1 LSVSAT
7 ASAPRPVTKSEIATV
22 VALTLAALVLRLAGS
37 NSGLWIDE
45 IYSLVDFF
53 RVPLGRMVTAF
64 PRDNHHPLYSALA
77 HLSIAAF
84 GEAPWSIRLPAV
96 LFGTATVPL
105 LYGLGRYVG
114 SRREALLAAAL
125 LAVSYHHIWFSQNAR
140 GYAMLAFFTI
150 ACTWTLLR
158 ILDGGPRRLAVL
170 YGASAAF
177 GTYTHLTM
185 VFIVAG
191 HAAVCGALLATPSG
205 RARWSRNRST
215 ILLAFVAA
223 GLGALLL
230 YSPVLL
236 QVQSFF
242 TSRPSNLKGVSTT
255 SWALLETVRVLA
267 MGFGAGNAALG
278 AAVIAAGGALFL
290 VGVMSYLRRNLVAL
304 ALFVAPVAVIFAGA
318 ALARG
323 TFYPRFLFALAG
335 FGVLIGV
342 RGVLVAADWVERRLR
357 PRNTGE
363 ARSDRLG
370 TAVMACAILL
380 SCASLVKLYRLP
392 KQDFVGAERHIV
404 SNRAA
409 GESVAVAGA
418 AITAYRDYLHH
429 DWPQVKTAAE
439 LNGMRSNH
447 AVWLVYTFPRYL
459 ARSAPEVMA
468 IAKQECRDA
477 PEFRG
482 TLGDGDIVVCRLEPL
497 R

>member
-1 LSVSAT
+1 MSAT
-7 ASAPRPVTKSEIATV
+7 TATRSPIAKREIVTIA
-22 VALTLAALVLRLAGS
+22 ALTLVALVLRVVGS
-37 NSGLWIDE
+37 NGGLWIDE

-77 HLSIAAF
+77 HLSIVAF

-96 LFGTATVPL
+96 LFGTATIPL
-105 LYGLGRYVG
+105 LYGLGRHVG

-140 GYAMLAFFTI
+140 GYAMLAFFTV
-150 ACTWTLLR
+150 ACTWALLR
-158 ILDGGPRRLAVL
+158 ILEGGSRRLALV
-170 YGASAAF
+170 YGASAAL
-177 GTYTHLTM
+177 GAYTHLTM

-191 HAAVCGALLATPSG
+191 HAAVCAVLLATPAG
-205 RARWSRNRST
+205 RAMWARNRNA

-223 GLGALLL
+223 GLGAFLL

-242 TSRPSNLKGVSTT
+242 TQRPSNLKGVSTT
-255 SWALLETVRVLA
+255 SWAMLETVRVLA

-278 AAVIAAGGALFL
+278 AVVIAAAGALFC
-290 VGVMSYLRRNLVAL
+290 VGLASYARHNLVAL
-304 ALFVAPVAVIFAGA
+304 AVFLAPIAVIFAGA
-318 ALARG
+318 AMARG

-335 FGVLIGV
+335 FAVLIGV
-342 RGVLVAADWVERRLR
+342 RGVLVAADWVEQRVRAGAR
-357 PRNTGE
+357 E
-363 ARSDRLG
+363 ARSGRLG
-370 TAVMACAILL
+370 TAIMACAILL

-404 SNRAA
+404 ANRAT

-418 AITAYRDYLHH
+418 AITAYREYLHH

-439 LNGMRSNH
+439 LNGMRSNR

>member
-7 ASAPRPVTKSEIATV
+7 TTTPRPITTSEVATI
-22 VALTLAALVLRLAGS
+22 VALTLVALVLRVVGS

-53 RVPLGRMVTAF
+53 RVPLGQMVTAF

-77 HLSIAAF
+77 HLSIVAF
-84 GEAPWSIRLPAV
+84 GEAPWTIRLPAV
-96 LFGTATVPL
+96 LFGTATIPL
-105 LYGLGRYVG
+105 LYGLGRHVG

-125 LAVSYHHIWFSQNAR
+125 LAVSYHHVWFSQNAR

-150 ACTWTLLR
+150 ACTWALLR
-158 ILDGGPRRLAVL
+158 ILEGGPRRLAIF
-170 YGASAAF
+170 YGASAAL
-177 GTYTHLTM
+177 GAYTHLTM

-191 HAAVCGALLATPSG
+191 HAAVCAALLVLPAG
-205 RARWSRNRST
+205 REAWTRNRST
-215 ILLAFVAA
+215 IVLAFVAA
-223 GLGALLL
+223 GVGALLL

-242 TSRPSNLKGVSTT
+242 TSRPSTLKGVSTT
-255 SWALLETVRVLA
+255 SWAMLETVRVLA
-267 MGFGAGNAALG
+267 LGFGAGNATLG
-278 AAVIAAGGALFL
+278 AVVIAAGGALFA
-290 VGVMSYLRRNLVAL
+290 VGVASYARQNTLAL

-335 FGVLIGV
+335 FAVLIGV

-357 PRNTGE
+357 SRRTGE
-363 ARSDRLG
+363 VRSERLG

-380 SCASLVKLYRLP
+380 SCASLAKLYRLP

-404 SNRAA
+404 TSRAA
-409 GESVAVAGA
+409 SESVAVAGA

-429 DWPQVKTAAE
+429 DWPQVRTAAE
-439 LNGMRSNH
+439 LNRMRSTN

>member
-1 LSVSAT
+1 MSAT
-7 ASAPRPVTKSEIATV
+7 TSTPSPLARREIVTI
-22 VALTLAALVLRLAGS
+22 VALTLVALVLRVVGS

-77 HLSIAAF
+77 HLSIVTF

-96 LFGTATVPL
+96 LFGTATIPL
-105 LYGLGRYVG
+105 LYGLGRHVG

-150 ACTWTLLR
+150 ACTWALLR
-158 ILDGGPRRLAVL
+158 ILEGGSRRLAFV
-170 YGASAAF
+170 YGASAAL
-177 GTYTHLTM
+177 GAYTHLTM
-185 VFIVAG
+185 VFIVVG
-191 HAAVCGALLATPSG
+191 HAAVCAALLATPAG
-205 RARWSRNRST
+205 RGIWTRSRNT

-255 SWALLETVRVLA
+255 SWAMLETVRVLA

-278 AAVIAAGGALFL
+278 AVVIAAGGALFA
-290 VGVMSYLRRNLVAL
+290 VGLASYARHNLVAL
-304 ALFVAPVAVIFAGA
+304 ALFLAPVAVIFAGA
-318 ALARG
+318 AMARG

-335 FGVLIGV
+335 FAVLIGV
-342 RGVLVAADWVERRLR
+342 RGVLVSADWVERRVR
-357 PRNTGE
+357 SGASGE
-363 ARSDRLG
+363 ARSERLG
-370 TAVMACAILL
+370 TALMACAILL

-404 SNRAA
+404 ANRAA

-418 AITAYRDYLHH
+418 AITAYREYLRH

-439 LNGMRSNH
+439 LNGLRSNR

>member
-1 LSVSAT
+1 MSAAT
-7 ASAPRPVTKSEIATV
+7 ATRSPIAKREIVTIA
-22 VALTLAALVLRLAGS
+22 ALTLVALVLRVVGS

-77 HLSIAAF
+77 HLSIVAF

-96 LFGTATVPL
+96 LFGTATIPL
-105 LYGLGRYVG
+105 LYGLGRHVG

-140 GYAMLAFFTI
+140 GYAMLAFFTV
-150 ACTWTLLR
+150 ACTWALLH
-158 ILDGGPRRLAVL
+158 ILDGGSRRLAFV
-170 YGASAAF
+170 YGASAAL
-177 GTYTHLTM
+177 GAYTHLTM

-191 HAAVCGALLATPSG
+191 HAAVCAALLATPAG
-205 RARWSRNRST
+205 RAMWARNRKA

-223 GLGALLL
+223 GLGAFLL

-242 TSRPSNLKGVSTT
+242 TQRPSNLKGVSTT
-255 SWALLETVRVLA
+255 SWAMLETVRVLA

-278 AAVIAAGGALFL
+278 AVVIAAAGALFC
-290 VGVMSYLRRNLVAL
+290 VGLASYARHNLVAL
-304 ALFVAPVAVIFAGA
+304 AVFLAPIAVIFAGA
-318 ALARG
+318 AMARG

-335 FGVLIGV
+335 FAVLIGV
-342 RGVLVAADWVERRLR
+342 RGVLVAADWAERRVR
-357 PRNTGE
+357 AGARE
-363 ARSDRLG
+363 ARSGRLG
-370 TAVMACAILL
+370 TAIMACAILL

-404 SNRAA
+404 ANRAT

-418 AITAYRDYLHH
+418 AITAYREYLHH

-439 LNGMRSNH
+439 LNGMRSNR

>member
-1 LSVSAT
+1 V
-7 ASAPRPVTKSEIATV
+7 
-22 VALTLAALVLRLAGS
+22 
-37 NSGLWIDE
+37 
-45 IYSLVDFF
+45 
-53 RVPLGRMVTAF
+53 
-64 PRDNHHPLYSALA
+64 
-77 HLSIAAF
+77 
-84 GEAPWSIRLPAV
+84 
-96 LFGTATVPL
+96 
-105 LYGLGRYVG
+105 
-114 SRREALLAAAL
+114 
-125 LAVSYHHIWFSQNAR
+125 WFSQNAR

-150 ACTWTLLR
+150 ACTWALLR
-158 ILDGGPRRLAVL
+158 ILEGGPRRLAIF
-170 YGASAAF
+170 YGASAAL
-177 GTYTHLTM
+177 GAYTHLTM

-191 HAAVCGALLATPSG
+191 HAAVCAALLVLPAG
-205 RARWSRNRST
+205 REAWTRNRST
-215 ILLAFVAA
+215 IVLAFVAA
-223 GLGALLL
+223 GVGALLL

-242 TSRPSNLKGVSTT
+242 TSRPSTLKGVSTT
-255 SWALLETVRVLA
+255 SWAMLETVRVLA
-267 MGFGAGNAALG
+267 LGFGAGNATLG
-278 AAVIAAGGALFL
+278 AVVIAAGGALFA
-290 VGVMSYLRRNLVAL
+290 VGVASYARQNTLAL

-335 FGVLIGV
+335 FAVLIGV

-357 PRNTGE
+357 SRRTGE
-363 ARSDRLG
+363 VRSERLG

-380 SCASLVKLYRLP
+380 SCASLAKLYRLP

-404 SNRAA
+404 TSRAA
-409 GESVAVAGA
+409 SESVAVAGA

-429 DWPQVKTAAE
+429 DWPQVRTAAE
-439 LNGMRSNH
+439 LNRMRSTN

>member
-1 LSVSAT
+1 MSDT
-7 ASAPRPVTKSEIATV
+7 TSAPRPITTTEVATV
-22 VALTLAALVLRLAGS
+22 VALTLVALVLRLVGS

-96 LFGTATVPL
+96 LFGTATIPL
-105 LYGLGRYVG
+105 LYGLGRHVG
-114 SRREALLAAAL
+114 SRREALLAATL
-125 LAVSYHHIWFSQNAR
+125 LAVSYHHVWFSQNAR
-140 GYAMLAFFTI
+140 GYAILAFFTV
-150 ACTWTLLR
+150 ACTWALLR
-158 ILDGGPRRLAVL
+158 ILEGGPPRLAFV
-170 YGASAAF
+170 YGACAAL
-177 GTYTHLTM
+177 GAYTHLTM

-191 HAAVCGALLATPSG
+191 HAAVCAALLATASG
-205 RARWSRNRST
+205 RVMWTRNRT
-215 ILLAFVAA
+215 PIILAFAVA

-242 TSRPSNLKGVSTT
+242 NSRPSNLKGVSTT
-255 SWALLETVRVLA
+255 SWAMLETLRVLA
-267 MGFGAGNAALG
+267 LGFGAGNAALG
-278 AAVIAAGGALFL
+278 AVVIAAGGALFA
-290 VGVMSYLRRNLVAL
+290 VGVASYARHNLVAL

-318 ALARG
+318 AVARG

-335 FGVLIGV
+335 FAVLIGV
-342 RGVLVAADWVERRLR
+342 RGVLVAADWVERRVR
-357 PRNTGE
+357 PSAAG
-363 ARSDRLG
+363 AVRSDRLG
-370 TAVMACAILL
+370 TALMACAILL
-380 SCASLVKLYRLP
+380 SCASLAKLYRLP
-392 KQDFVGAERHIV
+392 KQDFVGAERHIE
-404 SNRAA
+404 SNRTAN
-409 GESVAVAGA
+409 ESVAVAGA
-418 AITAYRDYLHH
+418 AIAAYRDYLHH

-439 LNGMRSNH
+439 LNGMRSSH

>member
-1 LSVSAT
+1 MRATTSA
-7 ASAPRPVTKSEIATV
+7 AQPLTKTEVATIA
-22 VALTLAALVLRLAGS
+22 AITLGALVLRVVGS

-53 RVPLGRMVTAF
+53 RVPLGRMVAAF

-77 HLSIAAF
+77 HLSIGAF

-125 LAVSYHHIWFSQNAR
+125 LAVSYHHVWFSQNAR
-140 GYAMLAFFTI
+140 GYAMLAFFTV
-150 ACTWTLLR
+150 ACTWVLLR
-158 ILDGGPRRLAVL
+158 ILEGGPRRLAFL
-170 YGASAAF
+170 YGASAAL
-177 GTYTHLTM
+177 GAYTHLTM
-185 VFIVAG
+185 VFIVVG
-191 HAAVCGALLATPSG
+191 HAAVCIALLATSSG
-205 RARWSRNRST
+205 RLVWERNRSA
-215 ILLAFVAA
+215 ILLAFFAA
-223 GLGALLL
+223 ALGTLLL

-242 TSRPSNLKGVSTT
+242 ASRPSNLKGVSTT
-255 SWALLETVRVLA
+255 SWAMLETVRVLA
-267 MGFGAGNAALG
+267 LGFGAGNAALG
-278 AAVIAAGGALFL
+278 AVVIAAGGVLFAVGLASYARRDPVALSLFL
-290 VGVMSYLRRNLVAL
+290 
-304 ALFVAPVAVIFAGA
+304 APVAVIFAGA
-318 ALARG
+318 AAARG
-323 TFYPRFLFALAG
+323 TFYPRFLFAFAG

-342 RGVLVAADWVERRLR
+342 RGVLVAAGWVERRLR
-357 PRNTGE
+357 PRAMGE
-363 ARSDRLG
+363 ARSERLG
-370 TAVMACAILL
+370 TALMACAILL
-380 SCASLVKLYRLP
+380 SCASLRNLYRLP
-392 KQDFVGAERHIV
+392 KQDFVGAERHIE
-404 SNRAA
+404 SSRTA

-418 AITAYRDYLHH
+418 AITPYRDYLRH
-429 DWPQVKTAAE
+429 DWPLVKTAAE
-439 LNGMRSNH
+439 LNRMRSTH

-482 TLGDGDIVVCRLEPL
+482 TVGDGDVVVCRLKPL

>member
-1 LSVSAT
+1 MSDTTST
-7 ASAPRPVTKSEIATV
+7 PRPTTTTEIATLV
-22 VALTLAALVLRLAGS
+22 VLTLVALTLRLVGS

-45 IYSLVDFF
+45 IYSLIDFF
-53 RVPLGRMVTAF
+53 RVPLGQMVTAF

-77 HLSIAAF
+77 HLSIGVF

-96 LFGTATVPL
+96 LFGTATIPL
-105 LYGLGRYVG
+105 LYGLGRHVG

-125 LAVSYHHIWFSQNAR
+125 LAVSYHHVWFSQNAR
-140 GYAMLAFFTI
+140 GYAMLAFFTV
-150 ACTWTLLR
+150 ACTWALLR
-158 ILDGGPRRLAVL
+158 ILEGGPRRLAFV
-170 YGASAAF
+170 YGGCAAL
-177 GTYTHLTM
+177 GAYTHLTM

-191 HAAVCGALLATPSG
+191 HAAVCMALLATNSG
-205 RARWSRNRST
+205 RVMWTRNRTT

-242 TSRPSNLKGVSTT
+242 TSRTSNLKGVSTT
-255 SWALLETVRVLA
+255 SWAMLETVRVLA
-267 MGFGAGNAALG
+267 LGFGAGNAVLG
-278 AAVIAAGGALFL
+278 AVVIAAGGALFA
-290 VGVMSYLRRNLVAL
+290 VGVASYARHNLVAL
-304 ALFVAPVAVIFAGA
+304 ALFVAPVVVIFAGA
-318 ALARG
+318 AVARG

-342 RGVLVAADWVERRLR
+342 RGVFVAADWVERRVR
-357 PRNTGE
+357 PSAAGA
-363 ARSDRLG
+363 ARSERFG
-370 TAVMACAILL
+370 TALMACAILL
-380 SCASLVKLYRLP
+380 SCASLAKLYRLP
-392 KQDFVGAERHIV
+392 KQDFLGAERHIE

-409 GESVAVAGA
+409 SESVAVAGA

-429 DWPQVKTAAE
+429 DWPQVKTAAQ
-439 LNGMRSNH
+439 LNGMRSNQ

-482 TLGDGDIVVCRLEPL
+482 TLGDGDIVVCRLKPL